1 MNSQPMTK
9 NIGQANTKTRTST
22 SLADLKKKVKDFAVI
37 DKQGLLVGVVHD
49 LIVDANRRLNLVI
62 FISNQ
67 ANQKTGEYGQQLADK
82 HPSLFRLQ
90 SQKIK
95 QIDKPTK
102 SVFIDLNKSEIEYMP
117 EYLETETPGE
127 AYRQAALHL
136 PTLSENSTEQLVNNQ
151 TTNSS
156 VEPVNLEQVS
166 EEQIIR
172 LLEERL
178 VVESSKRKI
187 GEVIVR
193 KVIETR
199 MIQVPVRREKLIV
212 EQISPEHKQLAEIDL
227 GEEEISGVDLTE
239 VERLEVTG
247 FDSSLTVSGEFS
259 SPKTASLLLNA
270 IALERNHG
278 CKQVRITIAVEDES
292 QQKKYQEWFDRCSK
306 GQSLKPEK

>member
-1 MNSQPMTK
+1 MTK
-9 NIGQANTKTRTST
+9 NIGQANSNSRTSS
-22 SLADLKKKVKDFAVI
+22 SLADLKKKVNNFAVI
-37 DKQGLLVGVVHD
+37 DKQGQLVGVVHD

-62 FISNQ
+62 SNQ
-67 ANQKTGEYGQQLADK
+67 ANQQTGEYNQQLADK
-82 HPSLFRLQ
+82 RPSLFRLQ
-90 SQKIK
+90 SQRIK
-95 QIDKPTK
+95 KIDKPTK

-117 EYLETETPGE
+117 EYLEAETPGD
-127 AYRQAALHL
+127 
-136 PTLSENSTEQLVNNQ
+136 SNSTEQLANNRI
-151 TTNSS
+151 TNS
-156 VEPVNLEQVS
+156 PVKATNSEEAS

-193 KVIETR
+193 KVIETQ
-199 MIQVPVRREKLIV
+199 MLQVPVRREKLIV

-227 GEEEISGVDLTE
+227 GQEEIDGIDLTQ
-239 VERLEVTG
+239 VERLEVTH
-247 FDSSLTVSGEFS
+247 FDNALTVSGEFT

-278 CKQVRITIAVEDES
+278 CKVVRVTIAVEDES

-306 GQSLKPEK
+306 DQSIKPEK

>member
-9 NIGQANTKTRTST
+9 NIGQANSDSPTST
-22 SLADLKKKVKDFAVI
+22 SIADLRKKVNNFTVFDR
-37 DKQGLLVGVVHD
+37 QGQLVGVVHD

-62 FISNQ
+62 SNHVSQ
-67 ANQKTGEYGQQLADK
+67 ETLEYGQQLANK

-90 SQKIK
+90 SQRIK
-95 QIDKPTK
+95 KIDKPTK

-117 EYLETETPGE
+117 EYLETETPGDSYGQP
-127 AYRQAALHL
+127 APYVPR
-136 PTLSENSTEQLVNNQ
+136 LSENSTEQLVKDQ

-156 VEPVNLEQVS
+156 LEGINLEEVS

-178 VVESSKRKI
+178 LVKSSKRKV

-199 MIQVPVRREKLIV
+199 MVQVPVRREKLIV
-212 EQISPEHKQLAEIDL
+212 EQISPERKQLAEIDL
-227 GEEEISGVDLTE
+227 GQEEISGIDLTG
-239 VERLEVTG
+239 VEGLEVTH
-247 FDSSLTVSGEFS
+247 FDSGLTVSGEFS

-270 IALERNHG
+270 IALEQNHG
-278 CKQVRITIAVEDES
+278 CNRVRITIGVEDES
-292 QQKKYQEWFDRCSK
+292 HQQKYQEWFDRCSK
-306 GQSLKPEK
+306 ERSPKPEK

>member
-1 MNSQPMTK
+1 MTK
-9 NIGQANTKTRTST
+9 NIGQANSDSQTST
-22 SLADLKKKVKDFAVI
+22 SLTDLRNKVINFAVF
-37 DKQGLLVGVVHD
+37 DQQGQLVGVVHD

-62 FISNQ
+62 SNQ
-67 ANQKTGEYGQQLADK
+67 GNQDLADK

-90 SQKIK
+90 SQRIK
-95 QIDKPTK
+95 KIDKPTK

-127 AYRQAALHL
+127 G
-136 PTLSENSTEQLVNNQ
+136 TLSENSTEQLVNYQ
-151 TTNSS
+151 TTNSP
-156 VEPVNLEQVS
+156 VEPVDLDEAT

-178 VVESSKRKI
+178 VVESSKRKV

-193 KVIETR
+193 KEIETR

-227 GEEEISGVDLTE
+227 GQEEISGIDLTE
-239 VERLEVTG
+239 VERLEVQHFGTG
-247 FDSSLTVSGEFS
+247 LMVSGEFS

-270 IALERNHG
+270 IALEQNHG
-278 CKQVRITIAVEDES
+278 CNQVRVTIAVEDES
-292 QQKKYQEWFDRCSK
+292 HQKKYQEWFDRCSK
-306 GQSLKPEK
+306 GQQPNPEK

>member
-1 MNSQPMTK
+1 MTK
-9 NIGQANTKTRTST
+9 SIGQANSDSSTST
-22 SLADLKKKVKDFAVI
+22 SLADLRKKVSNFAVY
-37 DKQGLLVGVVHD
+37 DQQGQLVGVVHD

-62 FISNQ
+62 SNQ
-67 ANQKTGEYGQQLADK
+67 ANQQTLEYGQQLADK

-95 QIDKPTK
+95 KIDKPTK

-117 EYLETETPGE
+117 EYLETETLGD
-127 AYRQAALHL
+127 L
-136 PTLSENSTEQLVNNQ
+136 TLSENSTEQLVNYQ
-151 TTNSS
+151 TINSP
-156 VEPVNLEQVS
+156 VESVNLEEAS

-178 VVESSKRKI
+178 VVESSKRKV

-193 KVIETR
+193 KQIETR

-227 GEEEISGVDLTE
+227 GQEKIFGVDLTE
-239 VERLEVTG
+239 VERLEIQHFG
-247 FDSSLTVSGEFS
+247 SGLMVSGEFS

-270 IALERNHG
+270 IALEQNHG
-278 CKQVRITIAVEDES
+278 CNQVRVTIAVEDES
-292 QQKKYQEWFDRCSK
+292 HQKKYQEWFDRCSK
-306 GQSLKPEK
+306 GQQPNPEK

>member
-1 MNSQPMTK
+1 MNSQPMAK
-9 NIGQANTKTRTST
+9 NIGQANSNSRTSS
-22 SLADLKKKVKDFAVI
+22 SLADLKNKVNNFTVI
-37 DKQGLLVGVVHD
+37 DKQGQLVGVVHD

-62 FISNQ
+62 SNQ
-67 ANQKTGEYGQQLADK
+67 VNQQTGEYNQQLADK
-82 HPSLFRLQ
+82 RPSLFRLQ
-90 SQKIK
+90 SQRIK
-95 QIDKPTK
+95 KIDKPTK

-117 EYLETETPGE
+117 EYLERETPGD
-127 AYRQAALHL
+127 
-136 PTLSENSTEQLVNNQ
+136 SNSTEQLANNQ
-151 TTNSS
+151 ITNSP
-156 VEPVNLEQVS
+156 VEATNSEEAS

-178 VVESSKRKI
+178 VVESSKRKV

-199 MIQVPVRREKLIV
+199 MVQVPVRREKLIV

-227 GEEEISGVDLTE
+227 GQEEIDGIDLTQ
-239 VERLEVTG
+239 VERLEVTN
-247 FDSSLTVSGEFS
+247 FDSALTVSGEFT

-278 CKQVRITIAVEDES
+278 CKLVRVTIAVEDES

-306 GQSLKPEK
+306 DQSIKPEK

>member
-9 NIGQANTKTRTST
+9 NIGQANSDSRTST
-22 SLADLKKKVKDFAVI
+22 SLADLRKKVRNFAVF
-37 DKQGLLVGVVHD
+37 DQQGQLVGVVHD

-62 FISNQ
+62 SNQ
-67 ANQKTGEYGQQLADK
+67 ANQGTLEYGQQLADK
-82 HPSLFRLQ
+82 YPSLFRLQ
-90 SQKIK
+90 SQRIK
-95 QIDKPTK
+95 KIDKPTK

-127 AYRQAALHL
+127 R
-136 PTLSENSTEQLVNNQ
+136 TLSENSIEQLDNYQ
-151 TTNSS
+151 TTNSPI
-156 VEPVNLEQVS
+156 EPVNLDDVT

-178 VVESSKRKI
+178 VVESSKRKV

-199 MIQVPVRREKLIV
+199 MIQVPVRRERLIV

-227 GEEEISGVDLTE
+227 GQEEISGVDLTE
-239 VERLEVTG
+239 VEGLEATH
-247 FDSSLTVSGEFS
+247 FDSGLTVSGEFS

-270 IALERNHG
+270 IALEQNHG
-278 CKQVRITIAVEDES
+278 CKQVRVTIGVEDES
-292 QQKKYQEWFDRCSK
+292 HQKKYQEWFDRCSK

>member
-9 NIGQANTKTRTST
+9 NIGQANTNTRTSP
-22 SLADLKKKVKDFAVI
+22 SLADLRKKVKDFAVI
-37 DKQGLLVGVVHD
+37 DKQGLVVGVVHD

-62 FISNQ
+62 SNQ
-67 ANQKTGEYGQQLADK
+67 ANQKTVEYGQQLADK

-117 EYLETETPGE
+117 EYLETETPGD
-127 AYRQAALHL
+127 ANRQAALHL

-151 TTNSS
+151 TTNSP

-166 EEQIIR
+166 EEKIIR

-239 VERLEVTG
+239 VERLEVTRIDG
-247 FDSSLTVSGEFS
+247 SLTVSGEFS

-278 CKQVRITIAVEDES
+278 CKQVRVTIAVEDES
-292 QQKKYQEWFDRCSK
+292 YQKKYQEWFDRCSK
-306 GQSLKPEK
+306 GQSLKPQK

>member
-9 NIGQANTKTRTST
+9 NIGQANSDSRTST
-22 SLADLKKKVKDFAVI
+22 SLADLRKKVSNFAVF
-37 DKQGLLVGVVHD
+37 DQQGQLVGVVHD

-62 FISNQ
+62 SNQ
-67 ANQKTGEYGQQLADK
+67 ANQGTLEYGQQLADK
-82 HPSLFRLQ
+82 YPSLFRLQ
-90 SQKIK
+90 SQRIK
-95 QIDKPTK
+95 KIDKPTK

-127 AYRQAALHL
+127 R
-136 PTLSENSTEQLVNNQ
+136 TLSENSTEQLDNYQ
-151 TTNSS
+151 TTNSP
-156 VEPVNLEQVS
+156 VEPENLDDVT

-178 VVESSKRKI
+178 VVESSKRKV

-199 MIQVPVRREKLIV
+199 MIQVPVRRERLIV

-227 GEEEISGVDLTE
+227 GQEEISGIDLTE
-239 VERLEVTG
+239 VEGLEATH
-247 FDSSLTVSGEFS
+247 FDSGLTVSGEFS

-270 IALERNHG
+270 IALEQNHG
-278 CKQVRITIAVEDES
+278 CNQVRVTIGVEDES
-292 QQKKYQEWFDRCSK
+292 HKKKYQEWFDRCSK

>member
-1 MNSQPMTK
+1 MNSPPMTK
-9 NIGQANTKTRTST
+9 NIGQGNLNPHTNT
-22 SLADLKKKVKDFAVI
+22 SLANLKEKVKNYLVI
-37 DKQGLLVGVVHD
+37 DRQGQLVGVVHD

-62 FISNQ
+62 SKQ
-67 ANQKTGEYGQQLADK
+67 ANQETVEDGQQLAER

-95 QIDKPTK
+95 QIHKQTR

-117 EYLETETPGE
+117 EYLETQTPGE
-127 AYRQAALHL
+127 H
-136 PTLSENSTEQLVNNQ
+136 TLSENSTEQLANHQ
-151 TTNSS
+151 TTNSP
-156 VEPVNLEQVS
+156 VEPVNLEQAT

-212 EQISPEHKQLAEIDL
+212 EQISPENKQLAEIDL
-227 GEEEISGVDLTE
+227 GEGEIAGVDLTE
-239 VERLEVTG
+239 VQRLESTRL
-247 FDSSLTVSGEFS
+247 DSSLTVSGEFS
-259 SPKTASLLLNA
+259 SPKIASLLLNA

-278 CKQVRITIAVEDES
+278 CKQVRLTIAVEDES
-292 QQKKYQEWFDRCSK
+292 HQKKYQEWFDRCSQ
-306 GQSLKPEK
+306 GQSLL

>member
-1 MNSQPMTK
+1 MTK
-9 NIGQANTKTRTST
+9 NIGQANSDSQTST
-22 SLADLKKKVKDFAVI
+22 SLADLRKKVKGFAVF
-37 DKQGLLVGVVHD
+37 DQQGQLVGVVHD

-62 FISNQ
+62 SNEV
-67 ANQKTGEYGQQLADK
+67 NQETLEYGQQLAGK

-95 QIDKPTK
+95 KIDKPTK

-127 AYRQAALHL
+127 RV
-136 PTLSENSTEQLVNNQ
+136 LSENSTDQPVDSQ
-151 TTNSS
+151 TTNNT
-156 VEPVNLEQVS
+156 VDPVNLEEVT

-193 KVIETR
+193 KQVEIR

-212 EQISPEHKQLAEIDL
+212 EQISPEQKQLAEIDL
-227 GEEEISGVDLTE
+227 GQEEISGIELTDIE
-239 VERLEVTG
+239 KLEVTHFNSG
-247 FDSSLTVSGEFS
+247 LTVSGEFS

-270 IALERNHG
+270 IALEQNHG
-278 CKQVRITIAVEDES
+278 CNQVRVTIAVEDES
-292 QQKKYQEWFDRCSK
+292 HHKKYQEWFDRCSK
-306 GQSLKPEK
+306 GQQPNPEK

>member
-9 NIGQANTKTRTST
+9 NIGQANSDSQTST
-22 SLADLKKKVKDFAVI
+22 SLADLRKKVKDFAVF
-37 DKQGLLVGVVHD
+37 DQQGQLVGVVHD

-62 FISNQ
+62 SNQ
-67 ANQKTGEYGQQLADK
+67 VDQETLEYGQQLADK

-95 QIDKPTK
+95 KIDKPTK

-127 AYRQAALHL
+127 RI
-136 PTLSENSTEQLVNNQ
+136 LSENSTEQPVNYQ
-151 TTNSS
+151 TTNNP
-156 VEPVNLEQVS
+156 VEPVNLEEAT

-193 KVIETR
+193 KQVETR
-199 MIQVPVRREKLIV
+199 MIQVPIRREKLIV

-227 GEEEISGVDLTE
+227 GQEEISGIELTDI
-239 VERLEVTG
+239 ERLEVTHLNSG
-247 FDSSLTVSGEFS
+247 LTVSGEFS

-270 IALERNHG
+270 IALEQNHG
-278 CKQVRITIAVEDES
+278 CNQVRVTIAVEDES
-292 QQKKYQEWFDRCSK
+292 HQKKYQEWFDRCSK
-306 GQSLKPEK
+306 GQQPNPEK